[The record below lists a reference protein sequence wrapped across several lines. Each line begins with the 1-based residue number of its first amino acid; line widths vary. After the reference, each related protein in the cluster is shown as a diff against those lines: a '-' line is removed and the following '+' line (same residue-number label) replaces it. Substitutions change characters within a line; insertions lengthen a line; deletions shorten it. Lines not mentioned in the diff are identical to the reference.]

1 MLSKATDNRLQEG
14 NVLQKKERTVIVTGG
29 AQGIGY
35 AIAES
40 FVKNGDF
47 VAIFDLN
54 LKAAENA
61 ASDLGNAKGYEVNV
75 ANEESVKSAIEQIAA
90 DRGTIE
96 VLVNNAGLQHIAKV
110 EDFPLEK
117 WNLLLS
123 VILTGTFLT
132 TKHVIPIMKKQHKGR
147 IINIS
152 AAHGRIPDAYKSA
165 YVSAKFGVVG
175 FTQTAALETAQDGIT
190 VNAIMPGPV
199 RTKLIENQLPKLAAQ
214 GGTSIEEALNHH
226 ILGKQWMKRL
236 LEPSEI
242 GATAVFLASDGA
254 AAITGEALGVTGGM

>member
-1 MLSKATDNRLQEG
+1 MTNQ
-14 NVLQKKERTVIVTGG
+14 KERTVIVTGA

-40 FVKNGDF
+40 FIQNGDF

-54 LKAAENA
+54 MEAAENA
-61 ASDLGNAKGYEVNV
+61 AAKLGNAKGYSVNV
-75 ANEESVKSAIEQIAA
+75 ADEEQVKKAINDLVSE
-90 DRGTIE
+90 RGSLD
-96 VLVNNAGLQHIAKV
+96 VVVNNAGLQFISPV

-117 WNLLLS
+117 WNQLLA
-123 VILTGTFLT
+123 VILTGTFLI
-132 TKHVIPIMKKQHKGR
+132 TKHALPVMKKQKKGR

-152 AAHGRIPDAYKSA
+152 SAHGRIPDAYKSA
-165 YVSAKFGVVG
+165 YVAAKFGVVG
-175 FTQTAALETAQDGIT
+175 FTQTAALETAKEGIT

-199 RTKLIENQLPKLAAQ
+199 RTKLIEKQLPELAEQ
-214 GGTSIEEALNHH
+214 DGTTVEEALNHH

-242 GATAVFLASDGA
+242 GATVVFLASDGA
-254 AAITGEALGVTGGM
+254 AAITGESIGVTGGM

>member
-1 MLSKATDNRLQEG
+1 MTTQ
-14 NVLQKKERTVIVTGG
+14 KERTVIVTGA

-35 AIAES
+35 AIAKS
-40 FVKNGDF
+40 FVEHGDF
-47 VAIFDLN
+47 VAVFDLD

-61 ASDLGNAKGYEVNV
+61 AKELGNAKGYSVNV
-75 ANEESVKSAIEQIAA
+75 ADEEQVKGAINELIDE
-90 DRGTIE
+90 RGSLD
-96 VLVNNAGLQHIAKV
+96 VVVNNAGLQFISPV

-117 WNLLLS
+117 WNLLLD
-123 VILTGTFLT
+123 VILTGTFLV
-132 TKHVIPIMKKQHKGR
+132 TKHALPQMKQQRKGR

-152 AAHGRIPDAYKSA
+152 SAHGRIPDAYKSA
-165 YVSAKFGVVG
+165 YVAAKFGVVG

-199 RTKLIENQLPKLAAQ
+199 RTELVEKQLPNLAEQ
-214 GGTSIEEALNHH
+214 DGTTVEEALNHH

-254 AAITGEALGVTGGM
+254 AAITGESVGVTGGM

>member
-1 MLSKATDNRLQEG
+1 MGS
-14 NVLQKKERTVIVTGG
+14 KKERTVIVTGA

-35 AIAES
+35 AIAQS
-40 FVKNGDF
+40 FINNGDF
-47 VAIFDLN
+47 VAILDLN
-54 LKAAENA
+54 LEAAECA
-61 ASDLGNAKGYEVNV
+61 AKTLGNAKGYKVDV
-75 ANEESVKSAIEQIAA
+75 ANEEMVKSTIEQIIA
-90 DRGTIE
+90 DRGTID

-110 EDFPLEK
+110 EEFPLDK

-123 VILTGTFLT
+123 VILTGTFLM
-132 TKHVIPIMKKQHKGR
+132 TKHVIPTMKTQHKGR

-152 AAHGRIPDAYKSA
+152 SAHGRLPDAYKSA
-165 YVSAKFGVVG
+165 YVAAKFGVVG
-175 FTQTAALETAQDGIT
+175 FTQTVALETAQDGIT

-199 RTKLIENQLPKLAAQ
+199 RTELIEKQLPKLAAED
-214 GGTSIEEALNHH
+214 GTTEQEALNHH

-254 AAITGEALGVTGGM
+254 AAITGEGIGVTGGM